1 MYWSSEGWLKH
12 TREVHKESKPVP
24 GDYGKEKIAPHQDIL
39 KVSMMAY
46 RIALQEEQAGLAAAP
61 SLPAMDYDIEPEH
74 TMEYQTEDSD
84 VQIVG
89 SD

>member
-1 MYWSSEGWLKH
+1 M
-12 TREVHKESKPVP
+12 PV
-24 GDYGKEKIAPHQDIL
+24 DYGKEKVAPRQDIL
-39 KVSMMAY
+39 KESLAAY
-46 RIALQEEQAGLAAAP
+46 GIALQQEQAGLAAAP
-61 SLPAMDYDIEPEH
+61 SLPARDYDIEPEH

>member
-1 MYWSSEGWLKH
+1 M
-12 TREVHKESKPVP
+12 
-24 GDYGKEKIAPHQDIL
+24 DYGKEKVAPRQDIL
-39 KVSMMAY
+39 KESMAAY
-46 RIALQEEQAGLAAAP
+46 GIALQEEQAGLAAAP
-61 SLPAMDYDIEPEH
+61 SLPVTDYDVEPEH